1 MHIDPSRFMGLA
13 AFTLAAATGMSPRV
27 SPDSTRSSA
36 SSASLEPGVLRGSLG
51 VPFRAGETFTYAAK
65 VRFFNAG
72 SASLR
77 VIGVEDVRGQPVF
90 HTVVD
95 LNGHVL
101 FYHAEDR
108 AESWFDT
115 TTLNSL
121 RLIHTVQENGNE
133 QSGSYEFYPDRK
145 MYIRNGEEKPSVAD
159 PIDEGSFLY
168 YLRTLP
174 LEVGKSYT
182 INRYYH
188 LDRNP
193 IVINVLR
200 REHVKVPAG
209 EFDAIV
215 VNPVIQSHGVFS
227 ENGHAEVWIADDS
240 TRAIVRLTA
249 NTGLGALKLE
259 LKSIENSGAH

>member
-1 MHIDPSRFMGLA
+1 MRIDPLRIVGLA
-13 AFTLAAATGMSPRV
+13 AFTLAAATGMGPRV
-27 SPDSTRSSA
+27 SPDSTGRITLPPG
-36 SSASLEPGVLRGSLG
+36 LELGVLHGSLG
-51 VPFRAGETFTYAAK
+51 IPFRAGETFNYAAK
-65 VRFFNAG
+65 IRFLNAG
-72 SASLR
+72 SASLH
-77 VIGVEDVRGQPVF
+77 VIGVETIRGQPVF

-95 LNGHVL
+95 LSGHVL
-101 FYHAEDR
+101 FYNAEDR

-121 RLIHTVQENGNE
+121 RLVHTVQQRGNE
-133 QSGSYEFYPDRK
+133 QSGSYDFYPDRK
-145 MYIRNGEEKPSVAD
+145 TYIRNGEEKPSVPD

-174 LEVGKSYT
+174 LEVGKSYV

-209 EFDAIV
+209 EYDAIV
-215 VNPVIQSHGVFS
+215 VNPVIRSHGVFS
-227 ENGHAEVWIADDS
+227 EQGHAEVWLSDDS

-249 NTGLGALKLE
+249 STSFGTLKLE
-259 LKSIENSGAH
+259 LKNIENSGTP

>member
-1 MHIDPSRFMGLA
+1 MRIDPPRTVALA
-13 AFTLAAATGMSPRV
+13 AFTLAAATGMRPLNSA
-27 SPDSTRSSA
+27 DSSA
-36 SSASLEPGVLRGSLG
+36 HSAATPALEPGVLHGSLG
-51 VPFRAGETFTYAAK
+51 IPFRAGETFNYAAK
-65 VRFFNAG
+65 IRFLNAG

-77 VIGVEDVRGQPVF
+77 VIGVETVRGQPVF

-95 LNGHVL
+95 LDGHML
-101 FYHAEDR
+101 FFHVEDR

-121 RLIHTVQENGNE
+121 RLLHTVDQRGNK
-133 QSGSYEFYPDRK
+133 QSGSYEFYPAQQ
-145 MYIRNGEEKPSVAD
+145 MYVRNGEEKPTVSD

-174 LEVGKSYT
+174 LEVGKTYT
-182 INRYYH
+182 INRYYN
-188 LDRNP
+188 LDHNP

-215 VNPVIQSHGVFS
+215 VNPVIRSHGVFS
-227 ENGHAEVWIADDS
+227 ENGHAQVWLADDS

-249 NTGLGALKLE
+249 NTSFGTLQLE
-259 LKSIENSGAH
+259 LKNTDTAGGH